1 MPLRFCL
8 TGVDPDQV
16 KVRNLTY
23 GQFSPS
29 PDGGSFSVNISW
41 EKPTFNYSTLESYK
55 VSYHSGSINKTTV
68 ELSFVSCTASFLF
81 IEYLALQGALS
92 IYNLNLNVINRCP
105 VTVEYRDHL
114 AVLLTRDDT
123 TAQYF

>member
-1 MPLRFCL
+1 MSFRFCF

-16 KVRNLTY
+16 KVRHLTY